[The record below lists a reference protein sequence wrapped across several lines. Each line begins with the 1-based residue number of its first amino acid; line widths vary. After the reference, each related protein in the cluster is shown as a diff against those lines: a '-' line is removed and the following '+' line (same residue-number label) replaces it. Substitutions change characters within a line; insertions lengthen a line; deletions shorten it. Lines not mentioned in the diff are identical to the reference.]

1 MRERKNR
8 GSLFIVSA
16 PSGAGKTTL
25 CKKLVSSLPD
35 LKFSVSFTTRQ
46 QRPGEINDR
55 DYTFIGREDFL
66 SMIRRGDFIEWAEVH
81 GAFYGTSGI
90 RLKEIMESGNDVI
103 LDIDTQ
109 GAMQIRA
116 KYREAVSI
124 FILPPSMEL
133 LKQRLEKRMTDSQE
147 EMKKRLKT
155 AIAEIKTYSRYDY
168 VIINDIFEKALK
180 EFEAIIISHRVKMR
194 MINPLWVKESFFK
207 QEER

>member
-25 CKKLVSSLPD
+25 CKKLVSFLPD

-46 QRPGEINDR
+46 QRPGEINNR

-66 SMIRRGDFIEWAEVH
+66 SMIRRGEFIEWAEVH
-81 GAFYGTSGI
+81 GAFYGTSSI

-109 GAMQIRA
+109 GAMQIRE
-116 KYREAVSI
+116 KYREGVSI

-133 LKQRLEKRMTDSQE
+133 LKQRLEERMTDSQE

-155 AIAEIKTYSRYDY
+155 AISEIKTYSRYDY

-194 MINPLWVKESFFK
+194 MINPLWVKESFLK